1 MTVDDPRNCDSLL
14 SDKYSNMQVYIAK
27 LEQILHDIEGTSAQ
41 GLIQRALELQE
52 TTDHQTTVIDDLKRK
67 VAMYEK
73 YEGSLSESAGPR
85 QPSEL
90 IDELLADKKQLSFQ
104 RTLVAEMGKQL
115 EKKTIEAENLHQQ
128 LEFERCSRKQSQT
141 QLIGVLTDLLL
152 RCLENPDP
160 AKETE
165 LETLYRDIETRSR
178 DMIHEF
184 REGLTAAVQI
194 ASEEGRRFDF
204 LREHAMKV
212 IQLPES
218 SRVESLSVS
227 AQDVISKLQ
236 DRFYQLV
243 RDAKASL
250 MEQMKKTKL
259 ALLKVKDTE
268 EKLMKSDADKRIVQE
283 KLSGEIRKLKGN
295 WDHFEQSLGSRS
307 SYAIKASQSV
317 RAFVELIEEQKLEL
331 ESQVRI
337 MKANVESLQT
347 KVHSLEQSKAQ
358 LKNEIEQ
365 LQTDIKEKV
374 TVAAGA
380 ELKALRLQCNALQN
394 ESKTAKERCQLLEEQ
409 NKREQ
414 EARRSV
420 EEQLLKEKSQVQI
433 RGGNSQGM
441 QVRAVPNTL
450 LVTARLNVT
459 KQRLKYIRQRLKST
473 EQLMCPYFNPS
484 MI

>member
-1 MTVDDPRNCDSLL
+1 
-14 SDKYSNMQVYIAK
+14 
-27 LEQILHDIEGTSAQ
+27 
-41 GLIQRALELQE
+41 
-52 TTDHQTTVIDDLKRK
+52 LK
-67 VAMYEK
+67 
-73 YEGSLSESAGPR
+73 
-85 QPSEL
+85 
-90 IDELLADKKQLSFQ
+90 
-104 RTLVAEMGKQL
+104 
-115 EKKTIEAENLHQQ
+115 
-128 LEFERCSRKQSQT
+128 
-141 QLIGVLTDLLL
+141 
-152 RCLENPDP
+152 
-160 AKETE
+160 
-165 LETLYRDIETRSR
+165 
-178 DMIHEF
+178 
-184 REGLTAAVQI
+184 
-194 ASEEGRRFDF
+194 
-204 LREHAMKV
+204 
-212 IQLPES
+212 
-218 SRVESLSVS
+218 
-227 AQDVISKLQ
+227 
-236 DRFYQLV
+236 
-243 RDAKASL
+243 
-250 MEQMKKTKL
+250 